1 MKNGPERAGY
11 PAYYAMIL
19 LMTLLISGCG
29 GSSAAPS
36 TATEK
41 SQMATKSIEQFVVA
55 AKKRPK
61 AAAQNLTVLMESL
74 DAYAN
79 DHSEPFVELRNTA
92 QELLSL
98 YQGAAAKEKI
108 KMQLELLQQK
118 AAALSAG

>member
-1 MKNGPERAGY
+1 MNNSSKLTGY
-11 PAYYAMIL
+11 PAYHAMIL
-19 LMTLLISGCG
+19 LMALLISGCG

-41 SQMATKSIEQFVVA
+41 SQMATKSIEEFVIA

-61 AAAQNLTVLMESL
+61 AAAQHLTVLMESL
-74 DAYAN
+74 DAYASDN
-79 DHSEPFVELRNTA
+79 SEPFVELRVTA

-98 YQGAAAKEKI
+98 YQSAAAKEKI